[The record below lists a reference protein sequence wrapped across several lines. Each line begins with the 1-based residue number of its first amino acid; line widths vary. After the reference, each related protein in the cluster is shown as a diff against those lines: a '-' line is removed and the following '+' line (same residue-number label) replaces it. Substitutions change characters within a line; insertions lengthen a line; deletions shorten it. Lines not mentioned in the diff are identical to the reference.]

1 MDQSQTYQICTRC
14 VMDTSDPE
22 IVFDEE
28 GHCNH
33 CTAAIGRLEQSY
45 LPDER
50 GQKKIE
56 EMVAK
61 IRQEGKGKPY
71 DCLIGISGGI
81 DSSWLTYKSKEWGL
95 RPLIFHVDAGWNSE
109 IAQQNIERLLK
120 HLDYTL
126 FTYVVDWEEIRD
138 LQRAYLESSLANQD
152 VPQDHVFFAVL
163 FQKAA
168 ELGIKYWLSGSNL
181 VSESILPQAWGY
193 LAMDSRQLKA
203 VHHQFGKMP
212 LRTYKTLSF
221 FDYCKFYNDV
231 PLVPSVKA
239 IAPLNWMDYGPE
251 KAREV
256 LAREVGWKNYGRKH
270 SESRF
275 TKFFQNYYLPEKF
288 GYDKR
293 RAHFSSLI
301 AAGEMTRDEAL
312 QLLEQPLY
320 NPAELQSDKE
330 FFLKKLGYS
339 ETEWNRIFSLPNKSY
354 KDYPNWEKFLSIGR
368 KIKMRLR
375 KMGIVD

>member
-1 MDQSQTYQICTRC
+1 MEQGQKYQICTRC
-14 VMDTSDPE
+14 VMDSSDPE
-22 IVFDEE
+22 IVFDAK
-28 GHCNH
+28 GCCNH
-33 CTAAIGRLEQSY
+33 CTTAIMRLEQSY
-45 LPDER
+45 LPDAR
-50 GQKKIE
+50 GQRKLE
-56 EMVAK
+56 TMLEK
-61 IRQEGKGKPY
+61 IRQDGKGKPY

-109 IAQQNIERLLK
+109 IAQQNIEQLLK
-120 HLDYTL
+120 HLNYTL
-126 FTYVVDWEEIRD
+126 YTHVVDWEEMRD

-193 LAMDSRQLKA
+193 TAMDSRQLKA
-203 VHHQFGKMP
+203 VHKQFGKVP

-221 FDYCKFYNDV
+221 FEYCKFYNEI
-231 PLVPSVKA
+231 PLFPSVKA
-239 IAPLNWMDYGPE
+239 LTPLNWMDYSPE
-251 KAREV
+251 KARDV
-256 LAREVGWKNYGRKH
+256 LAREVGWKYYGRKH

-293 RAHFSSLI
+293 RAHLSSLI
-301 AAGEMTRDEAL
+301 AAGEITREQAL
-312 QLLEQPLY
+312 ETLKEPLY
-320 NPAELQSDKE
+320 DQAELQSDRE

-339 ETEWNRIFSLPNKSY
+339 EDEWNRVFSLPNKSFR
-354 KDYPNWEKFLSIGR
+354 DYPNWSNFLAMGR
-368 KIKMRLR
+368 KVKRILR
-375 KMGIVD
+375 KMNLLG

>member
-1 MDQSQTYQICTRC
+1 MKQDQTYQVCTRC

-22 IVFDEE
+22 ITFDAK

-33 CTAAIGRLEQSY
+33 CTKAIADVALICLQGEQGTKKLDAMLE
-45 LPDER
+45 
-50 GQKKIE
+50 
-56 EMVAK
+56 K
-61 IRQEGKGKPY
+61 IRAAGKGKPY

-120 HLDYTL
+120 HLNYTL
-126 FTYVVDWEEIRD
+126 YTHVVDWEEMRD
-138 LQRAYLESSLANQD
+138 LQRAYLQSGLANQD

-168 ELGIKYWLSGSNL
+168 ELGIKYWLSGSNM
-181 VSESILPQAWGY
+181 VSESILPRAWGY
-193 LAMDSRQLKA
+193 TAMDSRQLKA
-203 VHHQFGKMP
+203 VHKKFGSIP
-212 LRTYKTLSF
+212 LRTYNTLSF
-221 FDYCKFYNDV
+221 FEYCKFYNEI
-231 PLVPSVKA
+231 PLTPSVKA
-239 IAPLNWMDYGPE
+239 LAPLNWMEYSPE
-251 KAREV
+251 KARDV
-256 LAREVGWKNYGRKH
+256 LTREVGWKYYGKKH

-293 RAHFSSLI
+293 RAHLSSLI
-301 AAGEMTRDEAL
+301 AAGEITREQAL
-312 QLLEQPLY
+312 ETLKEPLY
-320 NPAELQSDKE
+320 DPAELQSDKE

-339 ETEWNRIFSLPNKSY
+339 EDEWNRIFSLPNKTF
-354 KDYPNWEKFLSIGR
+354 KDYPNWSELLTMGR
-368 KIKMRLR
+368 KVKRILR
-375 KMGIVD
+375 KMSLLR

>member
-1 MDQSQTYQICTRC
+1 MEQGQKYQICTRC
-14 VMDTSDPE
+14 VMDSSDPE
-22 IVFDEE
+22 IVFDAK
-28 GHCNH
+28 GRCNH
-33 CTAAIGRLEQSY
+33 CTAAITRLEQSY
-45 LPDER
+45 LPDAR
-50 GQKKIE
+50 GQRKLE
-56 EMVAK
+56 TMLEK
-61 IRQEGKGKPY
+61 IRQDGKGKPY

-109 IAQQNIERLLK
+109 IAQQNIEQLLK
-120 HLDYTL
+120 HLNYTL
-126 FTYVVDWEEIRD
+126 YTHVVDWEEMRD

-193 LAMDSRQLKA
+193 TAMDSRQLKA
-203 VHHQFGKMP
+203 VHKQFGKVP

-221 FDYCKFYNDV
+221 FEYCKFYNEI
-231 PLVPSVKA
+231 PLFPSVKA
-239 IAPLNWMDYGPE
+239 LAPLNWMDYSPE
-251 KAREV
+251 KARDV
-256 LAREVGWKNYGRKH
+256 LAREVGWKYYGRKH

-293 RAHFSSLI
+293 RAHLSSLI
-301 AAGEMTRDEAL
+301 AAGEITREQAL
-312 QLLEQPLY
+312 ETLKEPLY
-320 NPAELQSDKE
+320 DQAELQSDRE

-339 ETEWNRIFSLPNKSY
+339 EDEWSRVFSLPNKSFR
-354 KDYPNWEKFLSIGR
+354 DYPNWSNFLAMGR
-368 KIKMRLR
+368 KVKRILR
-375 KMGIVD
+375 KMNLLG